1 MSIPLQQADPTTSA
15 VIRKADAVWSIWKTP
30 ARLLLDKLAY
40 RIVGKIINRTLT
52 TGYFAYPLVVPVRD
66 LIGRRLIATGSFERT
81 QFEALDRLLTE
92 ATTLVGINPNLK
104 GALVDVGA
112 NIGLYTVRYA
122 PLFVQTIAIEA
133 NPATYHALQA
143 NIALARSPNTK
154 AVCLAAS
161 NVKGTAQLKVAESGM
176 LGWSRLAD
184 DAGWATYTV
193 DVPLNTLDNI
203 VDEAFGQARV
213 ALIKIDVE
221 GHELEVLQGAA
232 AVINRDG
239 PIILFEALS
248 GEAGRSAIG
257 QLRGAGYNDFFVF
270 ERDASFRGLL
280 RGLPVSA
287 RRVDPDAPSKNTMIC
302 AIRGDAPQS

>member
-1 MSIPLQQADPTTSA
+1 MSIPLQQADPTTSSSE
-15 VIRKADAVWSIWKTP
+15 IRKTDALWSIWKIP
-30 ARLLLDKLAY
+30 ARLLLDKIAY
-40 RIVGKIINRTLT
+40 RIVRKIINRTLT
-52 TGYFAYPLVVPVRD
+52 TGYFVHPLVVPIHD

-81 QFEALDRLLTE
+81 QFEALDQLLTE
-92 ATTLVGINPNLK
+92 PTTLVGISPNLD

-112 NIGLYTVRYA
+112 NIGLYTARYA
-122 PLFVQTIAIEA
+122 PLFVHTIAIEA

-143 NIALARSPNTK
+143 NIALARSPNTR

-161 NVKGTAQLKVAESGM
+161 NTKGTAQLKVAESGM

-184 DAGWATYTV
+184 DASWATYTV
-193 DVPLNTLDNI
+193 DVPLNTLDSVVN
-203 VDEAFGQARV
+203 EAISETRV
-213 ALIKIDVE
+213 AMIKIDVE

-232 AVINRDG
+232 AIIDRDG

-248 GEAGRSAIG
+248 GEAGRSAIS
-257 QLRGAGYNDFFVF
+257 QLKRAGYNDFFVF

-287 RRVDPDAPSKNTMIC
+287 RRIDPDAPSKSTMIC
-302 AIRGDAPQS
+302 AIRRDAP